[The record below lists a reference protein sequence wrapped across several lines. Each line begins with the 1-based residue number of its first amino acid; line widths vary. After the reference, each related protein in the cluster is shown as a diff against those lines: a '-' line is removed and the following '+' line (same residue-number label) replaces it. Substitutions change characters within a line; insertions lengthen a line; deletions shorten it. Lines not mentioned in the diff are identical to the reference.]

1 MNQKVATD
9 IKSVKT
15 IKAFNKAYRKHLL
28 RKSMPDNLKI
38 PITTDIATLIIS
50 ISINL
55 SVTYDYTWGNSF
67 VAVSSVITKSC
78 QVKNPSEY
86 LLEPNI
92 WLWMK
97 HPGSSSWWS
106 TGEVDWEQDPVFFL
120 LFQSF
125 SWDNRFLRAW
135 DIGGIDGIFAFG
147 FYYAEASGC
156 VVSDSLLIVSTKV
169 K

>member
-67 VAVSSVITKSC
+67 VAVSSWDFCHNKILSDKKSLWISTWAKHLIMDETPR
-78 QVKNPSEY
+78 VFILMEY
-86 LLEPNI
+86 WRGGLRA
-92 WLWMK
+92 
-97 HPGSSSWWS
+97 GSCFFSVVSI
-106 TGEVDWEQDPVFFL
+106 FFL
-120 LFQSF
+120 
-125 SWDNRFLRAW
+125 
-135 DIGGIDGIFAFG
+135 G
-147 FYYAEASGC
+147 
-156 VVSDSLLIVSTKV
+156 
-169 K
+169 